1 MKPRH
6 VMQIAGVASLC
17 LLLLIS
23 VATGTYFVTA
33 SLYSAIGSAP
43 APVVAQVIDVVLSV
57 VFSVALA
64 VATMAFINSRP
75 HAKRRW
81 MGIVEPILDA
91 MERIARGDFQ
101 VRVAPTLGANT
112 FVSELA
118 NSVNQMAVELSQM
131 EQLRQE
137 FISNVSH
144 ELQSPLTSIRGF
156 AQALHDEQLS
166 AEERSHYLSII
177 ETESARLSRI
187 TDNML
192 KLASLESEHVE
203 VHRRPYRLDKQIRG
217 LILACEPQW
226 TAKAIE
232 LEATL
237 DEIVLSADEDM
248 LSQVWSN
255 LLHNSIKFTPARGR
269 VSVEAHWRGD
279 RVECRI
285 VDTGEGISE
294 DDQAHIFERFYKA
307 DTSRERSRE
316 GSGSGLGLAIA
327 KKIVE
332 LHRGTIAVTSQP
344 GAGATFS
351 VVLPVILTVL

>member
-1 MKPRH
+1 MTRWH
-6 VMQIAGVASLC
+6 VMQIAGAVALW
-17 LLLLIS
+17 LLLLIG
-23 VATGTYFVTA
+23 VATGTYFLTGAV
-33 SLYSAIGSAP
+33 YSAAGAAPSALL
-43 APVVAQVIDVVLSV
+43 ATVITAVLSV
-57 VFSVALA
+57 VFSVLI
-64 VATMAFINSRP
+64 VVGTMVFINSRP
-75 HAKRRW
+75 RAKRRW
-81 MGIVEPILDA
+81 MGIVEPILEA

-131 EQLRQE
+131 EQIRQE

-156 AQALHDEQLS
+156 AQALRDERLS
-166 AEERSHYLSII
+166 AEERDHYLAII

-192 KLASLESEHVE
+192 RLASLESEHVE

-226 TAKAIE
+226 TARAIDMD
-232 LEATL
+232 AAL

-255 LLHNSIKFTPARGR
+255 LLHNSIKFTPAGGS
-269 VSVEAHWRGD
+269 VSVQAHRRSD
-279 RVECRI
+279 HVECRI
-285 VDTGEGISE
+285 VDTGVGISE
-294 DDQAHIFERFYKA
+294 DEQAHIFERFYKA
-307 DTSRERSRE
+307 DTSRERSDE

-332 LHRGTIAVTSQP
+332 LHYGTIGVTSKP
-344 GAGATFS
+344 GNGTTFT
-351 VVLPVILTVL
+351 VVLPV

>member
-1 MKPRH
+1 MKPWH
-6 VMQIAGVASLC
+6 VMQIAWVVSLC
-17 LLLLIS
+17 LLLLIG

-33 SLYSAIGSAP
+33 SLYSAIGTAP

-57 VFSVALA
+57 VFSVLI
-64 VATMAFINSRP
+64 VVGTMVFINSRP
-75 HAKRRW
+75 RAKRRW
-81 MGIVEPILDA
+81 MGIVEPILEA

-192 KLASLESEHVE
+192 SLASLESEHVE

-226 TAKAIE
+226 TA
-232 LEATL
+232 
-237 DEIVLSADEDM
+237 
-248 LSQVWSN
+248 
-255 LLHNSIKFTPARGR
+255 
-269 VSVEAHWRGD
+269 
-279 RVECRI
+279 
-285 VDTGEGISE
+285 
-294 DDQAHIFERFYKA
+294 
-307 DTSRERSRE
+307 
-316 GSGSGLGLAIA
+316 
-327 KKIVE
+327 
-332 LHRGTIAVTSQP
+332 
-344 GAGATFS
+344 
-351 VVLPVILTVL
+351 

>member
-1 MKPRH
+1 MKRGQEIQ
-6 VMQIAGVASLC
+6 VAGALT
-17 LLLLIS
+17 LWLILLIG
-23 VATGTYFVTA
+23 VTTGTYFLTA
-33 SLYSAIGSAP
+33 SLYSATGAAP
-43 APVVAQVIDVVLSV
+43 GPLLAQVITVVLSV

-64 VATMAFINSRP
+64 VSAVAFINSRP
-75 HAKRRW
+75 QAKRRW
-81 MGIVEPILDA
+81 MGIVEPILEA

-101 VRVAPTLGANT
+101 VRVTPTLGANT

-192 KLASLESEHVE
+192 RLASLESEHVE
-203 VHRRPYRLDKQIRG
+203 VHRRPYRLDKQIRA

-226 TAKAIE
+226 AARAIE
-232 LEATL
+232 MDAAL
-237 DEIVLSADEDM
+237 DEIVVNADEDM

-255 LLHNSIKFTPARGR
+255 LLHNSIKFTPAGGR
-269 VSVEAHWRGD
+269 VSVEAHRRQDGQ
-279 RVECRI
+279 VECKI
-285 VDTGEGISE
+285 VDTGVGISE
-294 DDQAHIFERFYKA
+294 QDQAHIFERFYKA
-307 DTSRERSRE
+307 DTSRERSHE

-332 LHRGTIAVTSQP
+332 LHHGTIEVTSQP
-344 GAGATFS
+344 GTGTTCS
-351 VVLPVILTVL
+351 VTLPVE

>member
-1 MKPRH
+1 MKPRQLR
-6 VMQIAGVASLC
+6 QIAGIIILW
-17 LLLLIS
+17 LI
-23 VATGTYFVTA
+23 VLIGAAMGTFFLTEA
-33 SLYSAIGSAP
+33 LYSAIGAAP
-43 APVVAQVIDVVLSV
+43 PSLLASVIDVVLSV

-64 VATMAFINSRP
+64 ISILAFINSRP
-75 HAKRRW
+75 QAKRRW
-81 MGIVEPILDA
+81 MGLAEPILEA

-101 VRVAPTLGANT
+101 VRVDPTLGTNT

-156 AQALHDEQLS
+156 AQALRDEQLS
-166 AEERSHYLSII
+166 AEERNHYLSII

-192 KLASLESEHVE
+192 KLASLESEHVQ
-203 VHRRPYRLDKQIRG
+203 VHRRAYRLDKQIRG
-217 LILACEPQW
+217 LILAYEPQW
-226 TAKAIE
+226 TANAIE
-232 LEATL
+232 IDAAL
-237 DEIVLSADEDM
+237 DEVVLNADEDM

-255 LLHNSIKFTPARGR
+255 LLHNSIKFTTAGGS
-269 VSVEAHWRGD
+269 VSVAMRQRQDGY
-279 RVECRI
+279 VECRI
-285 VDTGEGISE
+285 TDTGVGISE

-307 DTSRERSRE
+307 DASRERSRK

-332 LHRGTIAVTSQP
+332 LHHGTIAVTSRR
-344 GAGATFS
+344 GAGTTLTVA
-351 VVLPVILTVL
+351 LPVE